1 MDLLSFLLTNWTWI
15 IYWAVTLVA
24 LVGVVLNIE
33 QDSRCFFLWGFT
45 NAAFAIR
52 TYLLGAY
59 EMTVLF
65 TIYFILAI
73 VGIIRWNQKS
83 KIQNEIKEVEECL

>member
-1 MDLLSFLLTNWTWI
+1 MDILPFLLTNWTWI

-24 LVGVVLNIE
+24 LAGVVLNIE
-33 QDSRCFFLWGFT
+33 QDSRCFLIWMFT

-52 TYLLGAY
+52 TFMLGAY

-73 VGIIRWNQKS
+73 AGVYRWKQKE
-83 KIQNEIKEVEECL
+83 NVKEEVDGVI

>member
-1 MDLLSFLLTNWTWI
+1 MDIPPFLLTNWTWI
-15 IYWAVTLVA
+15 IYWTVTLVA

-33 QDSRCFFLWGFT
+33 QDSRCFLLWGFT
-45 NAAFAIR
+45 NAAFAVR

-73 VGIIRWNQKS
+73 VGIIRCNQKS
-83 KIQNEIKEVEECL
+83 RYKTLMG

>member
-1 MDLLSFLLTNWTWI
+1 MNILPFLLNNWTWI
-15 IYWAVTLVA
+15 IYWTITIVA

-33 QDSRCFFLWGFT
+33 QDSRCFLIWAFT

-73 VGIIRWNQKS
+73 VGIIRWNQKA
-83 KIQNEIKEVEECL
+83 KNTNEGEIIG

>member
-1 MDLLSFLLTNWTWI
+1 MDLLPFLLNNWTWI
-15 IYWAVTLVA
+15 IYWTVTIVA

-45 NAAFAIR
+45 NASFAIR
-52 TYLLGAY
+52 TYFLGAF

-65 TIYFILAI
+65 SIYFLLAI
-73 VGIIRWNQKS
+73 VGIIRWNQKA
-83 KIQNEIKEVEECL
+83 KNHDETVEVMG